1 MIEYSYT
8 NNLKFVSAR
17 PVSPEHRNG
26 LDDIHFTF
34 GDRTYYASLEE
45 VMFMTKCLN
54 AAVYDHRENLRREAN
69 AYIHPC
75 LSCGH
80 PTGSPTDTPTT
91 CSDCDGHAFV
101 PSRHSHEERD
111 RLCDICDI
119 AEFEHN

>member
-1 MIEYSYT
+1 MIEYTYT

-54 AAVYDHRENLRREAN
+54 TAIYDHRANLRKEAKT
-69 AYIHPC
+69 YIHPC
-75 LSCGH
+75 LSCGN
-80 PTGSPTDTPTT
+80 PTGSPTNASTL
-91 CSDCDGHAFV
+91 CSDCDGHAYV
-101 PSRHSHEERD
+101 PSPYLYGDGD
-111 RLCDICDI
+111 RSCEICDT
-119 AEFEHN
+119 ADSEHN